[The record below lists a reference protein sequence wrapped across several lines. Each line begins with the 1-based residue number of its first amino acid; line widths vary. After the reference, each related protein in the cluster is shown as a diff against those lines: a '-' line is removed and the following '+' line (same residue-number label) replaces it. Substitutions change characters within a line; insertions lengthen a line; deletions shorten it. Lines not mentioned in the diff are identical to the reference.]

1 MIINIDNFSKKSF
14 KNFSND
20 EDCVFKEKNIIF
32 GYNGRGKS
40 TLALGIA
47 MEFLKTNKLNELR
60 FFNRDYIKS
69 ELLLSEDM
77 NTKLKGVRTVF
88 GKKDISINNKISDLE
103 GEITDVDEL
112 EKELDLENKHIK
124 DKIAKIH
131 EATKGRNRINKKN
144 SSLSC
149 EEVIKQYENDL
160 DEAKKIDF
168 KAELDKF
175 NVDLEFL
182 QDEHEKIINVPI
194 PSMHHRKLNSN
205 EKNDL
210 KNIMQFKYEAHDIPS
225 DEVIEWIQSGIELHK
240 SNENICKFCH
250 NRLDLSL
257 IKDNLKII
265 NANKIQTKIIRL
277 KEIKKAL
284 LSLNNDFSELHLY
297 KQSFRI
303 LGMPENEIS
312 DIFDFK
318 MKEKGFLENI
328 IKNIEYKINNMS
340 SSIDI
345 DTDKISELENSIE
358 NTNGLLTELRNNRKK
373 DIETHIENFNILVK
387 GKIARAVLVSDVKSD
402 LEKLKAMEDNV
413 KNTKYENDKIKFEI
427 LELKNSISEYEEF
440 RNYINNTFEFLNIK
454 FKLILGDDKKTYY
467 LSYNEHIKEHLSIDD
482 ISEGEKN
489 LLALLYFYFE
499 LYKDSAQNV
508 IKDEI
513 ELVII
518 DDPISSL
525 DDQNKFYVL
534 EILRDILDIHCQV
547 FIFTHSWDDFC
558 NLTYRNSDAKLF
570 EVYKDKYSHLK
581 TIKNNV
587 EPYKKLFQDINNLSE
602 ERIENISESDVYNA
616 ANSMRRVMEEFLKF
630 KTPNKTLPQKSNQA
644 AIEDLFYIS
653 TNKHLG
659 KQRKL
664 KLGAFLTFI
673 NVLSHKP
680 CKSDEILNN
689 AKFLMNFIKDM
700 DKAHFNAMTH

>member
-47 MEFLKTNKLNELR
+47 MEFLKTNKSNELR
-60 FFNRDYIKS
+60 LFNRDYIKS
-69 ELLLSEDM
+69 ELLLSEDA

-88 GKKDISINNKISDLE
+88 GKKDISINNKIRDLK
-103 GEITDVDEL
+103 GEIADVDEL
-112 EKELDLENKHIK
+112 EKELDLENKQIK

-160 DEAKKIDF
+160 EEAKKIDF
-168 KAELDKF
+168 KVELDKF

-182 QDEHEKIINVPI
+182 QDEHEKIISILI

-210 KNIMQFKYEAHDIPS
+210 KNIMQFKYEAHDIHS
-225 DEVIEWIQSGIELHK
+225 DEVIKWIQSGIELHK

-265 NANKIQTKIIRL
+265 NANKIQSKIIRL
-277 KEIKKAL
+277 KEIKKSL
-284 LSLNNDFSELHLY
+284 LSLNDDFSELHSY
-297 KQSFRI
+297 KQNFRI
-303 LGMPENEIS
+303 LGMPGNEIS

-345 DTDKISELENSIE
+345 DIDKISELENSIE
-358 NTNGLLTELRNNRKK
+358 NINCLLTELRNNRKK
-373 DIETHIENFNILVK
+373 DIETRIENFTILVK

-402 LEKLKAMEDNV
+402 LEKLKAMEDKV
-413 KNTKYENDKIKFEI
+413 KNARSENDKIEFEI

-440 RNYINNTFEFLNIK
+440 RNYINNAFEFLNIK

-467 LSYNEHIKEHLSIDD
+467 LSYNEHVKEHLSIDD

-489 LLALLYFYFE
+489 LLSLLYFYFE
-499 LYKDSAQNV
+499 LYKDSVQNV

-513 ELVII
+513 KLVII

-534 EILRDILDIHCQV
+534 EILRNILDNHCQV

-558 NLTYRNSDAKLF
+558 NLTYGNSDAKLF

-587 EPYKKLFQDINNLSE
+587 EPYKKLFQDIHNLSE
-602 ERIENISESDVYNA
+602 KRVENISESDVYNA

-630 KTPNKTLPQKSNQA
+630 KMPNKALPQKSNQG

-680 CKSDEILNN
+680 CRSDEILNN